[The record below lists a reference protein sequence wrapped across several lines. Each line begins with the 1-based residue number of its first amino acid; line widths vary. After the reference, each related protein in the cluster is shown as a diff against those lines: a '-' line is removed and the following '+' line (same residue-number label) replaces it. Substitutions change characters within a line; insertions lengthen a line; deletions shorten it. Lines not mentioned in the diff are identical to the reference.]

1 MRFVLEKEKEEN
13 EKERKKKGK
22 TSKYYKRKKLNSA
35 IVKAEMNTL
44 RKHNYIYMFSRKNIR
59 LSKLYIV
66 I

>member
-1 MRFVLEKEKEEN
+1 MYWKKKKRKTKKRE
-13 EKERKKKGK
+13 KKKGK